1 MSKKKKKKKRT
12 MSPFRQPSTTRSG
25 GITTYYRK
33 GKECQCASKRP
44 AGSTEER
51 DRRHANRSARQQLLM
66 NVFTLVCRLMKTL
79 LRKLADVNSWVSFAK
94 DTPMSAANLC
104 HKVNASACGEHGV
117 ENFRAFMF
125 SVGWLAVP
133 LYTRVCRDAW
143 TFTLEWRRHGI
154 LDEARDGD
162 TLIMGYFY
170 DCLPDAPR
178 VLYLPAV
185 TRGDGTATFTLPDPA
200 GPGGE
205 PLSPET
211 VVHIYLISSARTW
224 RSTLVPSIC
233 ALRRGRRRCWGRE
246 GSPRECFYD
255 TVMKE

>member
-133 LYTRVCRDAW
+133 L
-143 TFTLEWRRHGI
+143 
-154 LDEARDGD
+154 
-162 TLIMGYFY
+162 
-170 DCLPDAPR
+170 
-178 VLYLPAV
+178 
-185 TRGDGTATFTLPDPA
+185 
-200 GPGGE
+200 
-205 PLSPET
+205 
-211 VVHIYLISSARTW
+211 
-224 RSTLVPSIC
+224 
-233 ALRRGRRRCWGRE
+233 
-246 GSPRECFYD
+246 
-255 TVMKE
+255 

>member
-1 MSKKKKKKKRT
+1 MSKKKKKKKKKMT
-12 MSPFRQPSTTRSG
+12 SPFRQPSTTRSG

-44 AGSTEER
+44 AGSTEAR
-51 DRRHANRSARQQLLM
+51 DRRHANRSARQQLLT
-66 NVFTLVCRLMKTL
+66 NVFKFVDRLVKTL
-79 LRKLADVNSWVSFAK
+79 LRKLAEANSWVPFAK
-94 DTPMSAANLC
+94 DTSMSAPNLC
-104 HKVNASACGEHGV
+104 HKVNASACGEYGV

-133 LYTRVCRDAW
+133 LYTRVCRDGW

-211 VVHIYLISSARTW
+211 VVHIYPYFKCPDVEEYT
-224 RSTLVPSIC
+224 RSIY
-233 ALRRGRRRCWGRE
+233 LRVAPGAEEVLG
-246 GSPRECFYD
+246 
-255 TVMKE
+255 

>member
-94 DTPMSAANLC
+94 DTPMSAVNLC

-211 VVHIYLISSARTW
+211 VVHIYPYFKCPDVEEYT
-224 RSTLVPSIC
+224 RSIY
-233 ALRRGRRRCWGRE
+233 LRVAPGAEEVLG
-246 GSPRECFYD
+246 
-255 TVMKE
+255 

>member
-1 MSKKKKKKKRT
+1 MSKKKKKKKKKMT
-12 MSPFRQPSTTRSG
+12 SPFRQPSTTRSG

-44 AGSTEER
+44 AGSTEAR
-51 DRRHANRSARQQLLM
+51 DRRHANRSARQQLLT
-66 NVFTLVCRLMKTL
+66 NVFKFVDRLVKTL
-79 LRKLADVNSWVSFAK
+79 LRKLAEANSWVPFAK
-94 DTPMSAANLC
+94 DTSMSAPNLC

-133 LYTRVCRDAW
+133 LYTRVCRDGW

-185 TRGDGTATFTLPDPA
+185 TRGDGTATFTLTRSR
-200 GPGGE
+200 GTGGE

-211 VVHIYLISSARTW
+211 VVHIYPYFKCPDVEEYT
-224 RSTLVPSIC
+224 RSIY
-233 ALRRGRRRCWGRE
+233 LRVAPGAEEVLG
-246 GSPRECFYD
+246 
-255 TVMKE
+255 

>member
-94 DTPMSAANLC
+94 DTL
-104 HKVNASACGEHGV
+104 
-117 ENFRAFMF
+117 
-125 SVGWLAVP
+125 L
-133 LYTRVCRDAW
+133 
-143 TFTLEWRRHGI
+143 
-154 LDEARDGD
+154 
-162 TLIMGYFY
+162 
-170 DCLPDAPR
+170 
-178 VLYLPAV
+178 
-185 TRGDGTATFTLPDPA
+185 
-200 GPGGE
+200 
-205 PLSPET
+205 LSE
-211 VVHIYLISSARTW
+211 ISDNKSYPNQNIIPT
-224 RSTLVPSIC
+224 
-233 ALRRGRRRCWGRE
+233 
-246 GSPRECFYD
+246 
-255 TVMKE
+255 

>member
-1 MSKKKKKKKRT
+1 
-12 MSPFRQPSTTRSG
+12 
-25 GITTYYRK
+25 
-33 GKECQCASKRP
+33 
-44 AGSTEER
+44 
-51 DRRHANRSARQQLLM
+51 M

-104 HKVNASACGEHGV
+104 HKVNASACGEHGG

-211 VVHIYLISSARTW
+211 VVHIYPYFKCPDVEEYT
-224 RSTLVPSIC
+224 RSIY
-233 ALRRGRRRCWGRE
+233 LRVAPGAEEVLG
-246 GSPRECFYD
+246 
-255 TVMKE
+255 

>member
-1 MSKKKKKKKRT
+1 
-12 MSPFRQPSTTRSG
+12 
-25 GITTYYRK
+25 
-33 GKECQCASKRP
+33 
-44 AGSTEER
+44 
-51 DRRHANRSARQQLLM
+51 
-66 NVFTLVCRLMKTL
+66 MKTL

-211 VVHIYLISSARTW
+211 VVHIYPYFKCPDVEEYN
-224 RSTLVPSIC
+224 RSIY
-233 ALRRGRRRCWGRE
+233 LRVAPGAEEVLG
-246 GSPRECFYD
+246 
-255 TVMKE
+255 